1 MLFARLYIV
10 LLTVSF
16 VIALP
21 VVLKAVDHVSSLYY
35 IFIETGFM
43 FYATIFLAMSL
54 IVALTVGWKIW
65 KISRVNPA
73 DVVRKE

>member
-1 MLFARLYIV
+1 
-10 LLTVSF
+10 
-16 VIALP
+16 
-21 VVLKAVDHVSSLYY
+21 
-35 IFIETGFM
+35 M

-65 KISRVNPA
+65 KISRVNPT